1 MSLLDRALPPSVLP
15 ATWRCLPNVPNDR
28 ALPLLETINHVEHVG
43 VLLLDRA
50 LPLLATISHTERVG
64 PPAGPQ
70 YYPPWPAQ
78 PQSLTSPGRM
88 SNHQGL
94 PTTSVPNVLDTVSHK
109 VGF

>member
-1 MSLLDRALPPSVLP
+1 MGYQDSLNSLPTPTS
-15 ATWRCLPNVPNDR
+15 CLPNVPNDR

-88 SNHQGL
+88 SHYPPWPAQ
-94 PTTSVPNVLDTVSHK
+94 PQCVPNALNNLGHK
-109 VGF
+109 VGV